1 MHSLDTQRET
11 NIKVVCVVEV
21 RNRLAINYA
30 GDDEVGSRRQTAAS
44 ASAQDNA
51 NERFVRR
58 VLAFFLLNTIRM
70 FRQTPR
76 KQPSQAAA
84 NDSSL

>member
-51 NERFVRR
+51 NELGR

-84 NDSSL
+84 SDSSL